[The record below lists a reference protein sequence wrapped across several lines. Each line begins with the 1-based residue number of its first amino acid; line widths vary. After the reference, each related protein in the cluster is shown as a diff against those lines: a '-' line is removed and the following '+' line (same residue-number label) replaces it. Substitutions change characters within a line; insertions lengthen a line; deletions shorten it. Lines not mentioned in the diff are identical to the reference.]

1 MLIKATPVRSVE
13 KNMVVK
19 LQKNVLASKRS
30 GDIEEKTKK
39 RRVSSRQKGVTKLWE
54 A

>member
-1 MLIKATPVRSVE
+1 
-13 KNMVVK
+13 MVVK

-39 RRVSSRQKGVTKLWE
+39 EGYLQDRK

>member
-1 MLIKATPVRSVE
+1 VVLIKATPVRSVE
-13 KNMVVK
+13 KNMVVVK

-30 GDIEEKTKK
+30 GDIEKK
-39 RRVSSRQKGVTKLWE
+39 EQKRGYLQDNRK